1 MTRRATPWS
10 CSSLG
15 KDRFRNEHWYDSPV
29 VKFVLIG
36 GVAFLA
42 SGLTLFSGFGLGTLL
57 MPAFAVFFPVD
68 VAVALTALVHFANN
82 LFKFFLLGT
91 KAHWPTVARFGLPAI
106 LASFLGA
113 RALVWLSELEPILT
127 YGFAGHEF
135 RVMPV
140 KLVVAVLLIIFA
152 GIELSSRL
160 SQVTFPQRYLP
171 LGGLLSGFFG
181 GLSGNQ
187 GALRSVFLIKSGL
200 SKEQFIATGVVVACM
215 VDITRLMVYAK
226 HFAQAGL
233 SENSFLV
240 GFACVTAFLGAFVG
254 SRLLEKVTI
263 QTVQRIVAAMLIL
276 LSLALAAGF
285 I

>member
-1 MTRRATPWS
+1 M
-10 CSSLG
+10 
-15 KDRFRNEHWYDSPV
+15 

-57 MPAFAVFFPVD
+57 MPAFAVFFPID
-68 VAVALTALVHFANN
+68 VAVTLTALVHFANN
-82 LFKFFLLGT
+82 LFKLSLLGRN
-91 KAHWPTVARFGLPAI
+91 AHWPTVARFGLPAI

-113 RALVWLSELEPILT
+113 RALVRLSELEPVLV
-127 YGFAGHEF
+127 YWLAGHKF

-152 GIELSSRL
+152 GLELSSRFAQL
-160 SQVTFPQRYLP
+160 TFPRRYLP
-171 LGGLLSGFFG
+171 VGGVLSGFFG

-187 GALRSVFLIKSGL
+187 GALRSVFLIKGGF
-200 SKEQFIATGVVVACM
+200 SKEQFIATGVMVACL
-215 VDITRLMVYAK
+215 VDVTRLTVYGR

-233 SENSFLV
+233 SENALLV
-240 GFACVTAFLGAFVG
+240 GFACVTAFLGAFAG

-263 QTVQRIVAAMLIL
+263 QTVQRIVAAMLII